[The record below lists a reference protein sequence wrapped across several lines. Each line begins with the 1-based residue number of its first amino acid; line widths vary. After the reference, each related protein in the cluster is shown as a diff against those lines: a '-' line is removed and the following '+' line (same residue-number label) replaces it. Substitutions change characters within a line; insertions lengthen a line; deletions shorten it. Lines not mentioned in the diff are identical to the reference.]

1 MYYEPANPASSPP
14 AGGCQ
19 PGAKALQFVCLEW
32 HPSFRNLGCYN
43 DRSIRGA
50 AMPSLHRDGRAID
63 VGVDVSSTESG
74 DAMDSLVDAIVA
86 GYLSLGVQQV
96 IWYEQV
102 WTVGKGWRDFT
113 GSAGPH
119 HDHAHIE
126 LTKYA
131 AANLTVETAQ
141 AVLQE
146 DELRD
151 DQIPVLAAAIVD
163 AFMRY
168 EVDDHSYD
176 DGQDRKIPMS
186 TYLPWL
192 KAEVAQARKAIQ

>member
-1 MYYEPANPASSPP
+1 MYYESANPASVAP
-14 AGGCQ
+14 AGGCL

-32 HPSFRNLGCYN
+32 HDTFRNLGCYN

-50 AMPSLHRDGRAID
+50 SVPSLHRDGRAID
-63 VGVDVSSTESG
+63 VGVDVNNTASG
-74 DAMDSLVDAIVA
+74 DAMDALTHTLVEHYAE
-86 GYLSLGVQQV
+86 LGMQQL
-96 IWYEQV
+96 IWYERI
-102 WTVGKGWRDFT
+102 WTVGKGWRDFN

-131 AANLTVETAQ
+131 AANLTVETCQ

-151 DQIPVLAAAIVD
+151 DQIPVLAAAIAEAIMQAPVPNHD
-163 AFMRY
+163 Y
-168 EVDDHSYD
+168 GTNE
-176 DGQDRKIPMS
+176 DRDVPFR
-186 TYLPWL
+186 TWCAWL
-192 KAEVAQARKAIQ
+192 KQTIETKP